1 MLKRT
6 IALLIA
12 ASAVFLIP
20 SGATN
25 VSTLRAGV
33 QATSESVLP
42 NPPAGWT
49 SPVNISNTPG
59 VESRNPVIA
68 VDAQGK
74 AYLTWVDWPGYVG
87 AGGERNMMFNS
98 NRTGQWQTESTV
110 IAPARYTSIDDVGF
124 PTIAV
129 NSAGSDVI
137 VAYHDADYGRGVM
150 QVFYSEWANGTWRSI
165 ENFSDTYKPSE
176 YITLA
181 FSPLDN
187 TLFGIF
193 MVDVDVPFE
202 LAMRYRD
209 GQTGQTV
216 PADIINVMNR
226 ASKYLYLTK
235 YFAFDPKGTAHLVF
249 TNHREAFY
257 SKNSDPKN
265 FNGWTGAV
273 NISGGTGLTDTD
285 PHVAVDNDGEAY
297 VVWQALA
304 GGNKE
309 IFLRKTV
316 NGQWLPDVENISGT
330 PDESDLPAIAVNPA
344 TKEIYVAWQEIGGGT
359 SKVLM
364 KSYELQSGGS
374 TKAWS
379 SAVNMSSDFGTSGEP
394 FLMWDAKGTLHLAF
408 AATIGGDRTEI
419 VYMAKPGIG
428 FTITSPNGG
437 ESWEALK
444 TFPITWTTQGAISN
458 VKIEYSTDGGSN
470 YSTIVASTPNTGS
483 YSWTVPNT
491 PSTNCLVRVS
501 EATTGS
507 PTDTSDA
514 VFTIIKPSVQPP
526 VNLALDTS
534 LNSTRDRKINTL
546 SWAANPQN
554 ASVTITSY
562 KVYRK
567 PAGAADTAFVVMASV
582 GGTATQYADTDLD
595 ILTKYAYRVT
605 AVSSLGAESVP
616 TETVVETKKFEFA
629 PVSITVTTVV
639 NKTLFYQ
646 IKENTILFVPS
657 PYNPSADVAGYD
669 LYRRKTSESDSAL
682 AFVKSLDAATF
693 STKDAGL
700 KGVQKYAYAL
710 KTRYTDGRISD
721 FSTAVA
727 EK

>member
-6 IALLIA
+6 IALFVA
-12 ASAVFLIP
+12 ASAIFLIP

-25 VSTLRAGV
+25 VSTLKTGV
-33 QATSESVLP
+33 QAQTGSVLP

-49 SPVNISNTPG
+49 APINISNTSF
-59 VESRNPVIA
+59 ESRNPVA
-68 VDAQGK
+68 VVDNQGR
-74 AYLTWVDWPGYVG
+74 AYVTWIDWPGYVG
-87 AGGERNMMFNS
+87 AGGERFHMFNTD
-98 NRTGQWQTESTV
+98 RTGQWQAESTLV
-110 IAPARYTSIDDVGF
+110 AVQRYIAIDDAGF

-129 NSAGSDVI
+129 NPAGSDIV
-137 VAYHDADYGRGVM
+137 VAYHDGDFARGAM
-150 QVFYSEWANGTWRSI
+150 QVYFSEWTNGTWSPVD
-165 ENFSDTYKPSE
+165 NFSDTYVPSE

-193 MVDVDVPFE
+193 MVDVEVPFE

-209 GQTGQTV
+209 GLTGQTV

-226 ASKYLYLTK
+226 QSKYLYLTK
-235 YFAFDPKGTAHLVF
+235 YFAFDPTGTAHLVF

-257 SKNSDPKN
+257 SKNPNPKN
-265 FNGWTGAV
+265 KDGWTGTINV
-273 NISGGTGLTDTD
+273 SGGTGMSDVD

-297 VVWQALA
+297 VVWQAVA

-316 NGQWLPDVENISGT
+316 NGQWQDAENVSGT
-330 PDESDLPAIAVNPA
+330 PDESDFPVIAVNPA
-344 TKEIYVAWQEIGGGT
+344 TKEIYVAWQEGSGGT
-359 SKVLM
+359 IKVLM

-379 SAVNMSSDFGTSGEP
+379 SAVNMSSDFGPSAEP
-394 FLMWDAKGTLHLAF
+394 YLVFDAVRNLHLF
-408 AATIGGDRTEI
+408 YTATIGGNRPNI
-419 VYMAKPGIG
+419 VSMVKQGIG
-428 FTITSPNGG
+428 YTITSPNGG
-437 ESWEALK
+437 ESWEAQK
-444 TFPITWTTQGAISN
+444 TYPITWTTIGTVNN
-458 VKIEYSTDGGSN
+458 VKIEYSTDGGFN
-470 YSTIVASTPNTGS
+470 YSTIVDSTPNTGS

-491 PSTNCLVRVS
+491 PSTNCLVRVK

-507 PTDTSDA
+507 PADTSNG
-514 VFTIIKPSVQPP
+514 VFTILRPSVQPP
-526 VNLALDTS
+526 INLALATS
-534 LNSTRDRKINTL
+534 LNSTRDRKTNTL
-546 SWAANPQN
+546 TWAANPQN

-567 PAGAADTAFVVMASV
+567 LAGAADGAFAVLASV
-582 GGTATQYADTDLD
+582 GGTATQFADTDLD
-595 ILTKYAYRVT
+595 ILTKYAYRVA

-616 TETVVETKKFEFA
+616 TATVTETQKFEFA
-629 PVSITVTTVV
+629 PVGVTVTTVV

-646 IKENTILFVPS
+646 IKENTILFASS

-682 AFVKSLDAATF
+682 VFVKRLDAATF
-693 STKDAGL
+693 STKDSGL
-700 KGVQKYAYAL
+700 VGVQKYAYAL

-721 FSTAVA
+721 VSTVVS